1 MPPSSGSLGR
11 LFREAAVGFYDLVLT
26 TLAIKAVHHVSGG
39 KALLATLAPMGLIIV
54 FADCVFGFLVAL
66 D

>member
-1 MPPSSGSLGR
+1 
-11 LFREAAVGFYDLVLT
+11 
-26 TLAIKAVHHVSGG
+26 LAIKAVHHVSGG
-39 KALLATLAPMGLIIV
+39 KAPLATLAPMGLIIV